1 MYSYAGKLLFVDL
14 TKGEFREE
22 EVREEIYRKYIG
34 GYGLGVKVLY
44 ENVKAGVDP
53 LGPEN
58 ILGFVTGA
66 LNGTGAM
73 GSGRYMVVGKSP
85 LTGGWGDANSGG
97 HFAEAVK
104 QAGYDAIFF
113 TGKSEKPVYLV
124 LSDEIRELRDA
135 GHIWGKD
142 TIETEDL
149 ILKELG
155 DRRFSVACI
164 GPAGEK
170 LSLIAGI
177 VNDKG
182 RIAARSGLGAVM
194 GAKNLKAVAVKG
206 QHKVSVA
213 DPDGLKKLNAEIRPM
228 YGFRPSKLQ
237 SFLTNALTP
246 LLPYFVRLKVPLPPP
261 DQKLVARLFSDYGTC
276 SFVAS
281 SSEMQ
286 DSPIKNWSGIAYKD
300 FPMRSKSSKISDDN
314 VVKYMKRRFAC
325 SSCPVGCG
333 GIMEL
338 KEGMYS
344 VKESHKPEYETIAA
358 FGSMILNDDIES
370 ILMANDM
377 CNRAG
382 MDTISAGGT
391 IAFAIEC
398 YENGLITREDTG
410 GIELKWGAQD
420 AILEMLDKMIKREGF
435 GDLLADGCKVAAEKV
450 ARGAERYAMHVGGQE
465 VPMHDP
471 RLNPGFGATYVADP
485 TPARHTQA
493 GLGFEE
499 MGLGIMNEKLLS
511 QYNLPK
517 QKKYEYHHKGRK
529 NVLVSS
535 YGQIINCSGLC
546 LFHFFIVPTYPLLDY
561 LRVAT
566 GWDLTLKELITTG
579 MRIQTLRHLFN
590 IREGISPQ
598 DFVLPERIIGSPPL
612 SDGPLK
618 GITIDIETLK
628 TEYFREMGWDE
639 ETGIPSEEKLREL
652 SLGEYYE
659 ECLRSQDPE

>member
-1 MYSYAGKLLFVDL
+1 MYSYAGKILFVDL
-14 TKGEFREE
+14 TNGEFREE
-22 EVREEIYRKYIG
+22 EVQENTYRKYIG
-34 GYGLGVKVLY
+34 GYGLGAKVLY
-44 ENVKAGVDP
+44 EKIKAGADP

-66 LNGTGAM
+66 LNGTGAI

-97 HFAEAVK
+97 HFAEAIK
-104 QAGYDAIFF
+104 GAGYDAIFF

-124 LSDEIRELRDA
+124 LNDEVRELKDA
-135 GHIWGKD
+135 SFIWGKD
-142 TIETEDL
+142 TVETEDL
-149 ILKELG
+149 ILKALG
-155 DRRFSVACI
+155 DGRFEVACI

-170 LSLIAGI
+170 LSLISGI
-177 VNDKG
+177 VNDRG

-194 GAKNLKAVAVKG
+194 GSKNLKAVAVKG
-206 QHKVSVA
+206 QRKVSVA
-213 DPDGLKKLNAEIRPM
+213 DPDRLKKLNSEIRPM
-228 YGFRPSKLQ
+228 YGLRPSRFQ
-237 SFLTNALTP
+237 NFLSKALTP
-246 LLPYFVRLKVPLPPP
+246 LLPYLVRLKVPLPPP
-261 DQKLVARLFSDYGTC
+261 DQKLVAQLFSDYGT
-276 SFVAS
+276 SGFVSS

-300 FPMRSKSSKISDDN
+300 FPMRSRSSKISDDN
-314 VVKYMKRRFAC
+314 VVKYMKKKFAC

-333 GIMEL
+333 GVMEV
-338 KEGMYS
+338 KEERYNIR
-344 VKESHKPEYETIAA
+344 ESHKPEYETIAA
-358 FGSMILNDDIES
+358 FGGMTLNDDIES

-398 YENGLITREDTG
+398 YENGLITKEDTG
-410 GIELKWGAQD
+410 GIELRWGSQD
-420 AILEMLDKMIKREGF
+420 AVLKMLDRMIKREGF
-435 GDLLADGCKVAAEKV
+435 GDLLADGCRIAAEKIG
-450 ARGAERYAMHVGGQE
+450 RGAEKYAMHVGGQE
-465 VPMHDP
+465 IPMHDP
-471 RLNPGFGATYVADP
+471 RLNPGFGTTYVADP

-493 GLGFEE
+493 GLGFDE
-499 MGLGIMNEKLLS
+499 MGLGIMDEKLLS

-529 NVLVSS
+529 SILVSS

-561 LRVAT
+561 LRAAT

-598 DFVLPERIIGSPPL
+598 DFLLPERIIGRPPL

-618 GITIDIETLK
+618 GVTIDIETLK
-628 TEYFREMGWDE
+628 AEYFREMGWDDK
-639 ETGIPSEEKLREL
+639 TGIPSVEKLKEL
-652 SLGEYYE
+652 SLEEYMGG
-659 ECLRSQDPE
+659 

>member
-1 MYSYAGKLLFVDL
+1 MYSYAGKLLFIDL

-44 ENVKAGVDP
+44 ENVKAGADP

-58 ILGFVTGA
+58 ILGFVTDA

-124 LSDEIRELRDA
+124 LSDEMRELRDA

-155 DRRFSVACI
+155 DRRFRVACI

-170 LSLIAGI
+170 LSLISGI

-206 QHKVSVA
+206 QCKVSVA
-213 DPDGLKKLNAEIRPM
+213 DPDRLKKLNSEIRPM
-228 YGFRPSKLQ
+228 YGFRPARWQNFLSKV
-237 SFLTNALTP
+237 LTP
-246 LLPYFVRLKVPLPPP
+246 LLPYLVRLKVPLPPP

-276 SFVAS
+276 AFVAS

-314 VVKYMKRRFAC
+314 VVKYMKKRFAC

-333 GIMEL
+333 GIME
-338 KEGMYS
+338 
-344 VKESHKPEYETIAA
+344 VKGEESHKPEYETIAA
-358 FGSMILNDDIES
+358 FGSIILNNDIES
-370 ILMANDM
+370 ILVANDM

-410 GIELKWGAQD
+410 GIELNWGARD
-420 AILEMLDKMIKREGF
+420 AVLRMLDKMIKREGF
-435 GDLLADGCKVAAEKV
+435 GELLADGCKVAAEKIG
-450 ARGAERYAMHVGGQE
+450 RGAKRYAMHVGGQE

-499 MGLGIMNEKLLS
+499 MGLGVMNEKLLS
-511 QYNLPK
+511 PYNLPK
-517 QKKYEYHHKGRK
+517 LKKYEYHHRGRK
-529 NVLVSS
+529 STLVSS
-535 YGQIINCSGLC
+535 YGQIINCTGLC
-546 LFHFFIVPTYPLLDY
+546 MFHFFIVPTYPLLDY
-561 LRVAT
+561 LRAAT
-566 GWDLTLKELITTG
+566 GWDDLTMEELIRTG
-579 MRIQTLRHLFN
+579 MRIQTLRQLFN
-590 IREGISPQ
+590 VREGISPR
-598 DFVLPERIIGSPPL
+598 DFVLPERVIGRPPL

-618 GITIDIETLK
+618 GVTIDIETLRA
-628 TEYFREMGWDE
+628 EYFREMDWDE
-639 ETGIPSEEKLREL
+639 KTGIPSDEKLREL
-652 SLGEYYE
+652 SLEK
-659 ECLRSQDPE
+659 